1 MSRIEQFSQQFNMA
15 VVRTVLGDIYTSQV
29 RHDKVFVCHV
39 DDCIAGEFNNGLGY
53 SVSRSSGEVG
63 S

>member
-1 MSRIEQFSQQFNMA
+1 MA

-39 DDCIAGEFNNGLGY
+39 DDCIAGELDNGLGY